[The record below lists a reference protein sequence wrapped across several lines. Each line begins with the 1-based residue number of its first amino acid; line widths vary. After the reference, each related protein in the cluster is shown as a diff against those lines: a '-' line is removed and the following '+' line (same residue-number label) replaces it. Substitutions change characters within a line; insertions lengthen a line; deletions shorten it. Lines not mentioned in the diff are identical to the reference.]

1 MNMMST
7 KHFYPGVIDYGGR
20 MSAGYPSGRALSPES
35 AATWAAIVAPFVR
48 QGTRI
53 LDLGAGTGRF
63 SELFA
68 RVFEAH
74 VVGVEPS
81 MNMLA
86 AADRSERTRVTYV
99 AGSAEAIPLRDQSC
113 DLAWLSQVWHH
124 VRDQQ
129 ACARELH
136 RILSLGGHVL
146 VRGSFGDQL
155 DGFPT
160 LFRFW
165 PGTREICRQ
174 LPTIQHTV
182 DIFEANGFVLTEHR
196 RVGQATASCLRE
208 FAERTRFRADTAL
221 ALISDSEF
229 RKGQAAI
236 EAATAHERVPAPVV
250 EKIELLVF
258 QNDSSQSVS
267 SEGTARY

>member
-1 MNMMST
+1 MVAS
-7 KHFYPGVIDYGGR
+7 KQFFPGVIDYRGR
-20 MSAGYPSGRALSPES
+20 MSAGYPSGRALSSEA
-35 AATWAAIVAPFVR
+35 AATWAAIVAPFLR
-48 QGTRI
+48 QRTNTRI

-68 RVFEAH
+68 RVFEAQ

-81 MNMLA
+81 TAMLA
-86 AADRSERTRVTYV
+86 AADGSAQPKRVAYV

-113 DLAWLSQVWHH
+113 DLAWLSHVWHH
-124 VRDQQ
+124 IRDHQ
-129 ACARELH
+129 ACARELQ
-136 RILSLGGHVL
+136 RILSPGSHVL

-165 PGTREICRQ
+165 PGTREICQQ

-182 DIFEANGFVLTEHR
+182 VVFEANGFALTEHR
-196 RVGQATASCLRE
+196 RVDQVTAPSLRK
-208 FAERTRFRADTAL
+208 FAARTRFRADTAL

-229 RKGQAAI
+229 RQGQAAI
-236 EAATAHERVPAPVV
+236 ETAAAHEHTPAPVV
-250 EKIELLVF
+250 ETIELLVF
-258 QNDSSQSVS
+258 RNNLIHRV
-267 SEGTARY
+267 

>member
-1 MNMMST
+1 MVAP
-7 KHFYPGVIDYGGR
+7 KQFFPGVIDYSGR
-20 MSAGYPSGRALSPES
+20 MSAGYPSGRVLSPET

-48 QGTRI
+48 QRTNTRI
-53 LDLGAGTGRF
+53 LDLGAGSGRF

-74 VVGVEPS
+74 MVGVEPS
-81 MNMLA
+81 TAMLG
-86 AADRSERTRVTYV
+86 AADHNAQPKRLAYV
-99 AGSAEAIPLRDQSC
+99 AGSAEAIPLEDQSC

-124 VRDQQ
+124 VRDHQ

-136 RILSLGGHVL
+136 RVLSPGSHVL

-174 LPTIQHTV
+174 LPTMQHTV
-182 DIFEANGFVLTEHR
+182 AVFEANGFVWAEHR
-196 RVGQATASCLRE
+196 RVDQATAPSLRQ

-229 RKGQAAI
+229 QEGQAAI
-236 EAATAHERVPAPVV
+236 ELAAAHENMRAAVV
-250 EKIELLVF
+250 EGIGLLVF
-258 QNDSSQSVS
+258 RNHS
-267 SEGTARY
+267 SENVV

>member
-1 MNMMST
+1 MGSA
-7 KHFYPGVIDYGGR
+7 KQFFPGAIDYSGR
-20 MSAGYPSGRALSPES
+20 MSAGYPSGRALSPET
-35 AATWAAIVAPFVR
+35 AATWTGIVAPFIR
-48 QGTRI
+48 QGTNTRI

-63 SELFA
+63 AELFA

-81 MNMLA
+81 TAMLA
-86 AADRSERTRVTYV
+86 AADRGAQPKLAYV
-99 AGSAEAIPLRDQSC
+99 AGSAEAIPLRNQSC
-113 DLAWLSQVWHH
+113 ELAWLSQVWHH
-124 VRDQQ
+124 IRDQQ
-129 ACARELH
+129 ACARELR
-136 RILSLGGHVL
+136 RILFSGSHVL

-165 PGTREICRQ
+165 PGTEEICRQ

-182 DIFEANGFVLTEHR
+182 SVFEANGFMFTEHR
-196 RVGQATASCLRE
+196 RVDQATAPSLRE
-208 FAERTRFRADTAL
+208 FAERTRFRADTSL

-229 RKGQAAI
+229 LEGQAAI
-236 EAATAHERVPAPVV
+236 ETAAAHEHVPGPVI

-258 QNDSSQSVS
+258 RNDSSS
-267 SEGTARY
+267 

>member
-1 MNMMST
+1 MVLV
-7 KHFYPGVIDYGGR
+7 KPFFPGAIDYSGR
-20 MSAGYPSGRALSPES
+20 MSANYNSGRALSAEA
-35 AATWAAIVAPFVR
+35 AATWVAMVAPLIR
-48 QGTRI
+48 QGSSTRI

-63 SELFA
+63 AELFA

-81 MNMLA
+81 IEMLTA
-86 AADRSERTRVTYV
+86 AGGSARPMRVTYI

-124 VRDQQ
+124 IRDHQ

-136 RILSLGGHVL
+136 RITSPGSHVL
-146 VRGSFGDQL
+146 LRGSFGDQL

-182 DIFEANGFVLTEHR
+182 AVFEANVFVLTEHR
-196 RVGQATASCLRE
+196 RVDQATAASLRE
-208 FAERTRFRADTAL
+208 FAERTRFRADTSL

-229 RKGQAAI
+229 DEGQAAI
-236 EAATAHERVPAPVV
+236 EKAAAEDVSSPVV
-250 EKIELLVF
+250 ETIELLVF
-258 QNDSSQSVS
+258 QNNSSL
-267 SEGTARY
+267 

>member
-1 MNMMST
+1 MGAA
-7 KHFYPGVIDYGGR
+7 KQFFPGAIDYSGG
-20 MSAGYPSGRALSPES
+20 MSAGYNSGRALSSE
-35 AATWAAIVAPFVR
+35 AATTWTAIVAPFVR
-48 QGTRI
+48 QGTNTRI

-63 SELFA
+63 SILFG

-81 MNMLA
+81 TAMLA
-86 AADRSERTRVTYV
+86 AADGSAQPKRAAYV
-99 AGSAEAIPLRDQSC
+99 AGSAEAIPLRDDSC

-124 VRDQQ
+124 IRDHQ
-129 ACARELH
+129 ACARELQ
-136 RILSLGGHVL
+136 RILSPSSHVL

-160 LFRFW
+160 LFCFW
-165 PGTREICRQ
+165 PGTKEICQQ

-182 DIFEANGFVLTEHR
+182 AVFEANGFEFTEHR
-196 RVGQATASCLRE
+196 RVDQATAPSLRE

-229 RKGQAAI
+229 FEGQSAI
-236 EAATAHERVPAPVV
+236 ETAAVREHAPAPVV
-250 EKIELLVF
+250 ETIELLVF
-258 QNDSSQSVS
+258 RKNSIQR
-267 SEGTARY
+267 TA

>member
-1 MNMMST
+1 MGSA
-7 KHFYPGVIDYGGR
+7 KQFFPGVIDYSGR
-20 MSAGYPSGRALSPES
+20 MSAGYQSGRALSSE
-35 AATWAAIVAPFVR
+35 AAVTWTAIVAPFLR
-48 QGTRI
+48 QGTNTRI

-81 MNMLA
+81 TAMLA
-86 AADRSERTRVTYV
+86 AGDGGARPKRVAYV

-113 DLAWLSQVWHH
+113 DLAWLSHVWHH
-124 VRDQQ
+124 VRDHR

-136 RILSLGGHVL
+136 RIASPASHIL
-146 VRGSFGDQL
+146 VRGTFGDEL

-165 PGTREICRQ
+165 PSTREICQQ

-182 DIFEANGFVLTEHR
+182 AVFEANGFVLTDHR
-196 RVGQATASCLRE
+196 RVDQATAASLRE

-229 RKGQAAI
+229 LQGQAAI
-236 EAATAHERVPAPVV
+236 ETAAAHEHTPAPVV
-250 EKIELLVF
+250 ETIELLVF
-258 QNDSSQSVS
+258 RNNLIDRV
-267 SEGTARY
+267 